1 MQKPMTFKRKLIA
14 TTVAS
19 IMAAGFS
26 SVAIAQ
32 DGAVEE
38 VVVTGI
44 KGSLQRA
51 MDIKRE
57 AVGVVDAISAED
69 IGKMPDSNLA
79 ESLQRIPGVSIDR
92 VNGEGSKVT
101 VRGLGSG
108 YNLVTLNSRQMPAS
122 SFGTSRSF
130 EFSNLASEGISGVEV
145 FKSGRAD
152 VQSGGMG
159 ALINIL
165 TPRPLSS
172 PGLKAIV
179 SGKAVRDD
187 SSVIEGGVTP
197 EISGLFSNT
206 FADDKIGVSLT
217 ASYQDRNSGNR
228 QSQVSGWFTHAADK
242 PKGDW
247 DDLPSSFTDVPVNRS
262 RALPSEIM
270 YRVNEVNRKR
280 TNAQL
285 TVQYQPVET
294 LTVTADY
301 LYVNQEREE
310 NNFGTG
316 LWFTR
321 PNDGSLEIE
330 WSDTNPAY
338 PLSYT
343 EVAKTKE
350 LNYVINHNQ
359 AKSDLKSA
367 GLNVKWDATDNLL
380 VEFDAHNSDSYSG
393 PNGKWGGNNQFHFG
407 IIDDYK
413 VNVDFTKK
421 YPLMHFEYADGR
433 DDVIPDVS
441 RMQLTNNI
449 FRVQDQDSAVDEYQL
464 KGTYTFDDSFIDN
477 IKAGAG
483 TNEITNKYYFL
494 GLQQQNQGTWGGV
507 QGKNGIGDIPQ
518 YYWIVDRLTNYF
530 DNSEFSSPNFQ
541 NTIVR
546 ANWDELLDVSA
557 RLYGSDTG
565 PCPKAYCTTR
575 DNTKANDGLNDD
587 LTIETTDF
595 AYVQFAF
602 KPEIAGMPANLAVG
616 VRHETTDVESSQYVS
631 AYLPLANWEGGNE
644 YNLTSA
650 GSEYGFSTGSYSKT
664 LPNVDFDISLT
675 DDIKARASVSKTIAR
690 ADFADLRGG
699 FNWNAA
705 PRSSE
710 VTGSSGNPNL
720 KPMES
725 TNVDISAEWYY
736 SDSSYVSLGYFTKD
750 VVDFIGGSA
759 PQEGSTADLPGGISE
774 PFRTPFGGA
783 RWNEA
788 LAALGGTATPPQ
800 ISAWIRANRPEW
812 VNAKGHI
819 PAVAGDPI
827 LNYEISRPIN
837 NKDAS
842 IDGIEIAWQH
852 TFGESGFGFQANAT
866 VVDSDTEFDNASTG
880 SQFAVYG
887 LSDSANFIGFYD
899 KNGLQARL
907 AYNWRDDFLNSYA
920 GYTEAYG
927 QLDASVSYDI
937 TDNLTVS
944 LEALNLTDE
953 DTRTYVRNTGMTSSY
968 TETGARYNVGVR
980 YSF

>member
-1 MQKPMTFKRKLIA
+1 MQNPMTFKKKMIA

-19 IMAAGFS
+19 VMAAGFS
-26 SVAIAQ
+26 TIAFAQ
-32 DGAVEE
+32 DDGAVEE
-38 VVVTGI
+38 VVITGI

-51 MDIKRE
+51 MDIKRD
-57 AVGVVDAISAED
+57 ATGVVDAISAED

-130 EFSNLASEGISGVEV
+130 DFANLASEGIAGVEV

-179 SGKAVRDD
+179 SGKAVRDE

-242 PKGDW
+242 PIGDW
-247 DDLPSSFTDVPVNRS
+247 DDLPSSYKDVPEGRS

-285 TVQYQPVET
+285 TVQYQPVER

-343 EVAKTKE
+343 EVARAKE

-367 GLNVKWDATDNLL
+367 GLNMKWDATDNLV

-413 VNVDFTKK
+413 VSVDFTKK

-433 DDVIPDVS
+433 DDVVPDVS

-494 GLQQQNQGTWGGV
+494 GRQEQNQGTWGGV

-530 DNSEFSSPNFQ
+530 DNSEFNSPNFQ

-565 PCPKAYCTTR
+565 PCPKAYCTFR
-575 DNTKANDGLNDD
+575 DNTMANDGLDD
-587 LTIETTDF
+587 DVTTETTDF
-595 AYVQFAF
+595 AYVQFGF
-602 KPEIAGMPANLAVG
+602 KPEIVGMPANLAVG
-616 VRHETTDVESSQYVS
+616 VRYETTDVESSQYVA
-631 AYLPLANWEGGNE
+631 AYLPLARWNGGNE
-644 YNLTSA
+644 YALTA
-650 GSEYGFSTGSYSKT
+650 NGNEYGTSTGNYSKT
-664 LPNVDFDISLT
+664 LPNLDFDISLT
-675 DDIKARASVSKTIAR
+675 DDIKARASISKTIAR

-699 FNWNAA
+699 YKWNAA

-710 VTGSSGNPNL
+710 VTASSGNPNL

-725 TNVDISAEWYY
+725 TNFDISAEWYY
-736 SDSSYVSLGYFTKD
+736 ADSSYVSLGYFKKD
-750 VVDFIGGSA
+750 VADFIGGSA
-759 PQEGSTADLPGGISE
+759 PQEGSTADLPGGIAE
-774 PFRTPFGGA
+774 PFRTPYMGE
-783 RWNEA
+783 RWKEA
-788 LAALGGTATPPQ
+788 MAAGNTTNPDIAVY
-800 ISAWIRANRPEW
+800 IRAKYPET
-812 VNAKGHI
+812 VDPVTGHI
-819 PAVAGDPI
+819 WALPTDPI
-827 LNYEISRPIN
+827 LNYESTQPIN

-944 LEALNLTDE
+944 MEALNLTDE
-953 DTRTYVRNTGMTSSY
+953 DTRTYVRDTGMTSSY